1 MFLPKLN
8 RSKSGFTLIELLVV
22 IAIIG
27 VLFAIVLVALNPAR
41 QFAQARNT
49 QRKSDV
55 NAILNAVQQ
64 YYIQNSAGFPSGVD
78 STEREIGSSTT
89 SIPAMANICDNV
101 TPEYIA
107 TVPVDPQDG
116 SFTDCT
122 AYQTGYTIQITTD
135 DRITVNAP
143 SAELG
148 EIISVTR

>member
-1 MFLPKLN
+1 MHLPKN
-8 RSKSGFTLIELLVV
+8 SRSRQGFTLIELLVV

-49 QRKSDV
+49 QRQANV
-55 NAILNAVQQ
+55 NQILSAINQ
-64 YYIQNSAGFPSGVD
+64 YYVLSGGFPSGVD

-89 SIPAMANICDNV
+89 SDPAMANICDNL

-107 TVPVDPQDG
+107 SIPYDPQDG
-116 SFTDCT
+116 EFTDCT
-122 AYQTGYTIQITTD
+122 AYQTGYTVQVTQD
-135 DRITVNAP
+135 NRVTVSAP

-148 EIISVTR
+148 ETISVTR